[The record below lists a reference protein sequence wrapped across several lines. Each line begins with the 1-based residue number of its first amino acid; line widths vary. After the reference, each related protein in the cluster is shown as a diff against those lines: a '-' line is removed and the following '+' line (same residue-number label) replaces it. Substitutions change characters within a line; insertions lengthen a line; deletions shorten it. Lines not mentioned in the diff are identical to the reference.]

1 MRVVSSVV
9 VTGLLFT
16 SVGSI
21 TTPQH
26 VAAAATASVTCATAP
41 AATSAPGT
49 ALDSYHAITPVR
61 LVDSRNGTGGFTGQI
76 GAGCTLQLDLTGSV
90 VPTDAD
96 AVALSLTAI
105 SSERGFYSVY
115 PCASGRPETS
125 NLNARPNV
133 PTPNLVVATPDAG
146 DVVCIYSLKAS
157 DLIIDLAGWWSPGP
171 DRFQTITPVRA
182 DDSRLTNSA
191 PLPALNVRAVVL
203 TGAFVPADATAAL
216 INLTVTEPGD
226 FGFLTAYPCG
236 TEPPLA
242 SNLNF
247 VPGESRAVSAI
258 VGIGDTGAICVY
270 SNTSHHVVI
279 DVAGYYAPTPQF
291 GPTVSLTSLTG
302 QRIASSRDDIGG
314 WSGLFAK
321 GTVRQLDPVLTLKPS
336 LIGANADTA
345 SSVVL
350 NVTTVNADAPGF
362 VTVYPCAAGDR
373 PFVSA
378 VNYVPDSEATNLVVV
393 DLSAARTVCF
403 YTSSAVD
410 VIVDLFG
417 VMHAPTSSLAE
428 GITFDSY
435 AWPPFDPAATDYIVE
450 CGTDGQVQFNLAL
463 LPSVTAR
470 LNGVSISAGSTMVDA
485 NPDDLLRLRL
495 TRGTETDSYWFR
507 CVPTDFPRLLVDR
520 SGEPDPGWYLTS
532 LQQPS
537 STAGY
542 LTILDNHG
550 APVWYKR
557 VPGGGLD
564 LKRRS
569 DGRLIY
575 TPNLG
580 NAFGV
585 MPARGYRITTLSGTL
600 VAEHRTVDPTN
611 FPTDHHDYVELASDG
626 RAMLSYPLVRRDDP
640 LGASQDPSVLGA
652 GYFENDTIVDGVI
665 QEIDAAGNLVWSWR
679 AVEHFGYDEVRF
691 PWRFGLYPSEPN
703 RGEVDVWHLNSLD
716 RVDDGSGD
724 YVVSARH
731 LDAVFRVDRAT
742 GTVDWILG
750 SGTSNPASLSIIGD
764 PRDGPLRPHDA
775 RLDGDVLTLLDNRH
789 ANGLGQ
795 AARAVAYRIDDV
807 ANTATMLWQISNPTG
822 LSSFGLGSTRVA
834 ADGDV
839 LVAWGGLQPLF
850 QEFTSTGDP
859 LMTITQD
866 GGGNSYRIVKEPLA
880 SFDINV
886 LRSNAGGTAE
896 TP

>member
-1 MRVVSSVV
+1 MRVVPSVV
-9 VTGLLFT
+9 VTGLLLT
-16 SVGSI
+16 TIGSI
-21 TTPQH
+21 TTPQQA
-26 VAAAATASVTCATAP
+26 VAAATASVTCATAP
-41 AATSAPGT
+41 AATAAPES

-61 LVDSRNGTGGFTGQI
+61 LVDSRDGTGGFTGQV

-90 VPTDAD
+90 APTDAD

-105 SSERGFYSVY
+105 AAERGFYTVY
-115 PCASGRPETS
+115 PCANGRPDTS

-133 PTPNLVVATPDAG
+133 PTPNLVVATPDASG
-146 DVVCIYSLKAS
+146 IVCIFSLKES
-157 DLIIDLAGWWSPGP
+157 HLIIDLAGWWSPGP

-182 DDSRLTNSA
+182 DDSRLTNSS
-191 PLPALNVRAVVL
+191 PLPAESVRSVVL
-203 TGAFVPADATAAL
+203 AGSILPTDATAAL
-216 INLTVTEPGD
+216 INLTVTEPAD

-236 TEPPLA
+236 TEPPRA

-258 VGIGDTGAICVY
+258 VGIGDAGAICIF
-270 SNTSHHVVI
+270 SSTSHHVVI
-279 DVAGYYAPTPQF
+279 DVVGFYSPAPQF
-291 GPTVSLTSLTG
+291 GPTVSLTSLIG
-302 QRIASSRDDIGG
+302 ERIASSRDGIGG
-314 WSGLFAK
+314 WSGPFSA
-321 GTVRQLDPVLTLKPS
+321 GTVRQLDPVLTLNPGS
-336 LIGANADTA
+336 GANADTA

-350 NVTTVNADAPGF
+350 NVTTVNAGAPGF
-362 VTVYPCAAGDR
+362 VTVYPCVADR

-378 VNYVPDSEATNLVVV
+378 VNYVPNSEATNLVVV

-417 VMHAPTSSLAE
+417 VMHAPASSLAE

-435 AWPPFDPAATDYIVE
+435 TWPPFDPSASDYIVE
-450 CGTDGQVQFNLAL
+450 CGTDGQVQFDLDL

-470 LNGVSISAGSTMVDA
+470 LNGISIAAGSTTVDA

-495 TRGTETDSYWFR
+495 TRGTEVDSYWFR

-532 LQQPS
+532 VQKPG

-542 LTILDNHG
+542 LAILDHHG

-557 VPGGGLD
+557 VPGGGFD
-564 LKRRS
+564 VKRRS

-580 NAFGV
+580 NAFGLK
-585 MPARGYRITTLSGTL
+585 PERGYRITTLSGTL
-600 VAEHRTVDPTN
+600 VAEHLTDDPTN
-611 FPTDHHDYVELASDG
+611 FPTDHHDYVELAGGG
-626 RAMLSYPLVRRDDP
+626 RAMLSYPLVTGQNLNTP
-640 LGASQDPSVLGA
+640 LGA
-652 GYFENDTIVDGVI
+652 GYFANDTIVDGVI
-665 QEIDAAGNLVWSWR
+665 QEIDAAGNLLWSWR
-679 AVEHFGYDEVRF
+679 TSDYFGYDEVRF
-691 PWRFGLYPSEPN
+691 PVRFGLYPSEPN
-703 RGEVDVWHLNSLD
+703 GGEVDVWHLNSLD
-716 RVDDGSGD
+716 QVDDD
-724 YVVSARH
+724 TDDFVLSARH
-731 LDAVFRVDRAT
+731 LDAVFRVDHVT
-742 GTVDWILG
+742 KDVDWILG
-750 SGTSNPASLSIIGD
+750 SGSTNPAALTIIGD
-764 PRDGPLRPHDA
+764 PLGGPLRPHDA
-775 RLDGDVLTLLDNRH
+775 RLNGDVLTLFDNRH

-807 ANTATMLWQISNPTG
+807 ANTATMLWQIANPTG
-822 LSSFGLGSTRVA
+822 QSSFGLGSTRVA

-850 QEFTSTGDP
+850 QEFTSSGDP
-859 LMTITQD
+859 LMTITQE
-866 GGGNSYRIVKEPLA
+866 GGGNSYRIVKEPPA

-896 TP
+896 VP